1 MISGATLVTGVA
13 GRPVA
18 RSLSP
23 LIHNA
28 WIQAAGLDAV
38 YVAFSPSL
46 EGFRPFVQGCRGG
59 ALRGLNVTAPFK
71 ENALAAADCVTPQAE
86 RAGAANLLLFE
97 SDGKTLAHNTDGEG
111 LLDAFKSQASGFDPK
126 AGPVVVLG
134 AGGAARGAI
143 AAFLEAGAPSVVLF
157 NRSMSRGRQLA
168 ELFGDRV
175 SLGDL
180 GEPDA
185 ELASANVI
193 INATPT
199 EPNIRLDAAPPNA
212 IVMDMVYQ
220 PLATPFLNRAGDRG
234 LRTVD
239 GLAMLIGQARP
250 SFKAFFGIEAPALDV
265 RSRALGALA
274 SAI

>member
-1 MISGATLVTGVA
+1 M
-13 GRPVA
+13 
-18 RSLSP
+18 
-23 LIHNA
+23 
-28 WIQAAGLDAV
+28 

-59 ALRGLNVTAPFK
+59 AIRGLNVTAPFK
-71 ENALAAADCVTPQAE
+71 ENALAAADCVTAEAE

-97 SDGKTLAHNTDGEG
+97 PDGTMLADNTDGQG
-111 LLDAFKSQASGFDPK
+111 LLDAFRSQAAGFDPK

-157 NRSMSRGRQLA
+157 NRSASRGRQLA
-168 ELFGDRV
+168 EVFGERV

-180 GEPDA
+180 GEPNA
-185 ELASANVI
+185 ELARANAI

-199 EPNIRLDAAPPNA
+199 EPTIRLDAVPLTA

-220 PLATPFLNRAGDRG
+220 PLATPFLKRAADRG

-250 SFKAFFGIEAPALDV
+250 SFKAFFGVEPPALDV
-265 RSRALGALA
+265 RSRALAALA
-274 SAI
+274 PAR